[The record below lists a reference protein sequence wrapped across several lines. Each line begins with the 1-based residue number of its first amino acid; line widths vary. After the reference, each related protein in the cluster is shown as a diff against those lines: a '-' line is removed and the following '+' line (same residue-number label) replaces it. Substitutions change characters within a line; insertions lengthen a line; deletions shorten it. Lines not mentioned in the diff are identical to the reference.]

1 MSGAACRRRRDGQYP
16 DMLARSDS
24 VPHPILALRG
34 AEVLLDP
41 AGGLFWPAEGL
52 LAVADLHLE
61 KGSALARRGRMLPPY
76 DTADT
81 LTQLEAMVTRWR
93 PRTLIAL
100 GDSFHDGGGAARLT
114 HEAHGRLRALQ
125 AGRSFIWI
133 AGNHDPAPS
142 PLLEGDWAVEARIG
156 PLVFRHEPSGDAD
169 PGEVAG
175 HLHPAARIAVRGRT
189 IRRRCFAT
197 DGQRMVLPAI
207 GAYAGGLN
215 VRHPALASLFRGA
228 YEAHMLGR
236 ERTYRVTVRACIMD

>member
-1 MSGAACRRRRDGQYP
+1 M
-16 DMLARSDS
+16 
-24 VPHPILALRG
+24 ALHG
-34 AEVLLDP
+34 AEVVLDP

-81 LTQLEAMVTRWR
+81 LTQLEGMVARWS
-93 PRTLIAL
+93 PRTIIAL
-100 GDSFHDGGGAARLT
+100 GDSFHDCGGAERLHPAAHARL
-114 HEAHGRLRALQ
+114 RLLQ

-133 AGNHDPAPS
+133 AGNHDPKPS
-142 PLLEGDWAVEARIG
+142 PLLAGEWAVEARIG
-156 PLVFRHEPSGDAD
+156 SLVFRHEPAAEGE

-197 DGQRMVLPAI
+197 DGRRMVLPAI

-215 VRHPALASLFRGA
+215 VRHPALAGLFRGPFD
-228 YEAHMLGR
+228 AHMLGR
-236 ERTYRVTVRACIMD
+236 ERTYRVAVRVCVMD